1 MGGTGVTHVSGIRLG
16 NLEKAV
22 LEHLWSVGAAHA
34 KAVHSAI
41 GTQRGITLSTIQST
55 LERLHGKGLLSRGKV
70 SHAYVYVPKLQ
81 REQLVGQIIHDVMA
95 TFGDGKSQPMLSAFV
110 DFAARVDEKNLDR
123 LERLIAARR
132 RETEEPKP

>member
-1 MGGTGVTHVSGIRLG
+1 VTPVSRIRLG
-16 NLEKAV
+16 ELEKAV
-22 LEHLWSVGAAHA
+22 LEHLWSVKAADA
-34 KAVHSAI
+34 KAVHSII
-41 GTQRGITLSTIQST
+41 GTQRGITLNTIQST

-81 REQLVGQIIHDVMA
+81 REQLMGRIIEDVMTA
-95 TFGDGKSQPMLSAFV
+95 FSEGKSQPMLSAFV

-132 RETEEPKP
+132 REAEKPKP